1 MQAPITVTLGIICIT
16 VLVSWYTLSKPVIL
30 QAMMMNPYKIQNQ
43 NEYYRFITSGLIHAN
58 FSHLLWN
65 MFSLYFFGNVVE
77 QYFSLIFGTAGPY
90 YFVAFYILA
99 IIVSDLPT
107 YLKNR
112 IHRGYNSLGAS
123 GGVSAVIFASVL
135 FQPLEKICFYF
146 VICLPGF
153 ILAIGYIMWS
163 YYNGKKSNDNIN
175 HEAHLYGALFGVL
188 FCAVLF
194 PASIP
199 HFLEQIAQ
207 WRMF

>member
-1 MQAPITVTLGIICIT
+1 MQSITLTTDIIAIT
-16 VLVSWYTLSKPVIL
+16 VLVSWYALSKPTIL
-30 QAMMMNPYKIQNQ
+30 NRMMMNPYRIQNQ
-43 NEYYRFITSGLIHAN
+43 NEYYRFIASGLIHAN

-65 MFSLYFFGNVVE
+65 MFSLYFFGNIVE
-77 QYFSLIFGTAGPY
+77 QYFAFIFGSAGPY
-90 YFVAFYILA
+90 FFIGFYMLA

-107 YLKNR
+107 YFKNR
-112 IHRGYNSLGAS
+112 NHPGYNSLGAS
-123 GGVSAVIFASVL
+123 GGVSAIIFASVL

-153 ILAIGYIMWS
+153 ILAVVYVIYS
-163 YYNGKKSNDNIN
+163 YYIGRKSNDNIN

-188 FCAVLF
+188 FCAVLY

-199 HFLEQIAQ
+199 NFIEQIVQ

>member
-1 MQAPITVTLGIICIT
+1 MQSITLTTAIIAIT

-30 QAMMMNPYKIQNQ
+30 QAMMMNPYKIQSQ

-107 YLKNR
+107 YFKNR
-112 IHRGYNSLGAS
+112 VHPGYNSLGAS

-175 HEAHLYGALFGVL
+175 HEAHLYGALFGIV

-199 HFLEQIAQ
+199 HFLEQISQ

>member
-1 MQAPITVTLGIICIT
+1 MQSITLTTAIIAIT
-16 VLVSWYTLSKPVIL
+16 VLVSWYTLSKPVII
-30 QAMMMNPYKIQNQ
+30 QAMMMNPYKIQSQ

-77 QYFSLIFGTAGPY
+77 QYFSLIFGAAGPY
-90 YFVAFYILA
+90 YFVAFYILS

-107 YLKNR
+107 YFKNR
-112 IHRGYNSLGAS
+112 IHPGYNSLGAS

-175 HEAHLYGALFGVL
+175 HEAHLYGALFGIV

-199 HFLEQIAQ
+199 HFLEQISQ

>member
-1 MQAPITVTLGIICIT
+1 MQSFTLTTAIIAIT

-30 QAMMMNPYKIQNQ
+30 QAMMMNPYKIQSQ

-77 QYFSLIFGTAGPY
+77 QYFSLIFGAAGPY

-107 YLKNR
+107 YFKNR
-112 IHRGYNSLGAS
+112 VHPGYNSLGAS

-175 HEAHLYGALFGVL
+175 HEAHLYGALFGIV

-199 HFLEQIAQ
+199 HFLEQISQ

>member
-1 MQAPITVTLGIICIT
+1 MQTPITVTLGIICIT

-30 QAMMMNPYKIQNQ
+30 QAMMMNPYKIQGR

-77 QYFSLIFGTAGPY
+77 QYFSLFFGTAGPY

-112 IHRGYNSLGAS
+112 NHPGYNSLGAS

-175 HEAHLYGALFGVL
+175 HEAHLYGALFGIV
-188 FCAVLF
+188 FCGVLF

-199 HFLEQIAQ
+199 NFLEQIAQ

>member
-1 MQAPITVTLGIICIT
+1 MQTPITVTFGIICIT

-77 QYFSLIFGTAGPY
+77 QYFSLIFGIAGPY

-107 YLKNR
+107 FFKNR
-112 IHRGYNSLGAS
+112 IHPGYNSLGAS

-175 HEAHLYGALFGVL
+175 HEAHLYGALFGIV

-199 HFLEQIAQ
+199 HFLEQISQ

>member
-1 MQAPITVTLGIICIT
+1 MQSFTLTTAIIAIT

-30 QAMMMNPYKIQNQ
+30 QAMMMNPYKIQSQ

-77 QYFSLIFGTAGPY
+77 QYFSLIFGAAGPY
-90 YFVAFYILA
+90 YFVAFYILS

-107 YLKNR
+107 YFKNR
-112 IHRGYNSLGAS
+112 VHPGYNSLGAS

-175 HEAHLYGALFGVL
+175 HEAHLYGALFGIV

-199 HFLEQIAQ
+199 HFLEQISQ